1 MRSAWKKQLKKKM
14 NICRY
19 FRSLGAALACVLLLY
34 ACSKDRVG
42 NELDER
48 GEQYR
53 VAVVLPMSGGLQENW
68 HRTLK
73 LLKDNVYSA
82 SQGMEPSIGL
92 SFEWYDEDTADM
104 ASLALQLQR
113 DKGICAVIG
122 GMYSA
127 DAEILEQALCRAG
140 KPFFTFATTEEF
152 VRKYSA
158 KGNLWAMTETDITQ
172 CEVMLSRASVYG
184 GRSVALLAGDNLY
197 GKTFIDW
204 VPFLSGELG
213 LEVKGTFVYD
223 APQGSDAFVQA
234 CSSGADFLLCVPSVI
249 EDIPLIHKASF
260 EVAQQQGRSPRML
273 FSDIAF
279 GKDVIAKLGTAV
291 EGLEGV
297 SYCSD
302 PSSGFDLAYGQIFGE
317 KPSKGEAQLYDAA
330 MLLFY
335 GLFRNSMNGDETLSE
350 SLRQI
355 VSGTETV
362 QGSWM
367 PEDIA
372 QVLSMLLEGRSPDIN
387 GASGPL
393 DFDTKVFTNV
403 TCTIYCNYCIY
414 NGEYIIQDY
423 NTTTGEN
430 RTDGTLAG
438 WNWRASRMQE
448 FEDSY
453 SGPGYPELQGRKA
466 VVIASSCGWQN
477 YRHQADALNM
487 YCLLKAA
494 GYSDDDII
502 LIIEDDIAYNSANPQ
517 PGVVRVSDGGPN
529 LREGAVVDYRTSSL
543 TTDDLCDI
551 FLGRCSDRLP
561 CVLDSSQGDNVLVF
575 WSGHG
580 SPGDEGGSGCLNWSS
595 DEELSADAA
604 GELLREA
611 SSEGR
616 FRKMLWLIEAC
627 YSGGI
632 GQVSEGVPGVLCIT
646 AADPYETS
654 KADVWSTALQV
665 WMSNRFTSTLHESI
679 ASNPE
684 ISLRDL
690 YYRLFINTVGSHVM
704 IYNTANYGSLYSET
718 LGEYLALP

>member
-1 MRSAWKKQLKKKM
+1 
-14 NICRY
+14 
-19 FRSLGAALACVLLLY
+19 
-34 ACSKDRVG
+34 
-42 NELDER
+42 
-48 GEQYR
+48 
-53 VAVVLPMSGGLQENW
+53 
-68 HRTLK
+68 
-73 LLKDNVYSA
+73 
-82 SQGMEPSIGL
+82 
-92 SFEWYDEDTADM
+92 
-104 ASLALQLQR
+104 
-113 DKGICAVIG
+113 
-122 GMYSA
+122 
-127 DAEILEQALCRAG
+127 
-140 KPFFTFATTEEF
+140 
-152 VRKYSA
+152 
-158 KGNLWAMTETDITQ
+158 
-172 CEVMLSRASVYG
+172 
-184 GRSVALLAGDNLY
+184 
-197 GKTFIDW
+197 
-204 VPFLSGELG
+204 
-213 LEVKGTFVYD
+213 
-223 APQGSDAFVQA
+223 
-234 CSSGADFLLCVPSVI
+234 
-249 EDIPLIHKASF
+249 
-260 EVAQQQGRSPRML
+260 
-273 FSDIAF
+273 
-279 GKDVIAKLGTAV
+279 
-291 EGLEGV
+291 
-297 SYCSD
+297 
-302 PSSGFDLAYGQIFGE
+302 
-317 KPSKGEAQLYDAA
+317 
-330 MLLFY
+330 
-335 GLFRNSMNGDETLSE
+335 
-350 SLRQI
+350 
-355 VSGTETV
+355 
-362 QGSWM
+362 
-367 PEDIA
+367 
-372 QVLSMLLEGRSPDIN
+372 
-387 GASGPL
+387 
-393 DFDTKVFTNV
+393 
-403 TCTIYCNYCIY
+403 
-414 NGEYIIQDY
+414 
-423 NTTTGEN
+423 
-430 RTDGTLAG
+430 
-438 WNWRASRMQE
+438 
-448 FEDSY
+448 
-453 SGPGYPELQGRKA
+453 
-466 VVIASSCGWQN
+466 
-477 YRHQADALNM
+477 M

-580 SPGDEGGSGCLNWSS
+580 SPGDDGGSGCLNWSS

>member
-1 MRSAWKKQLKKKM
+1 MSAWKKQLERKM
-14 NICRY
+14 DICRILR
-19 FRSLGAALACVLLLY
+19 FFGATLACALMLS
-34 ACSKDRVG
+34 ACSKDG
-42 NELDER
+42 AGSGAGER
-48 GEQYR
+48 GEPCR

-73 LLKDNVYSA
+73 LLEDNVYRA
-82 SQGMEPSIGL
+82 SQGLEPAIAL
-92 SFEWYDEDTADM
+92 SFEWYDEDNLDM
-104 ASLALQLQR
+104 SSLALQLQR
-113 DKGICAVIG
+113 DTAICAVIG

-127 DAEILEQALCRAG
+127 DAEILQQALCRAG

-172 CEVMLSRASVYG
+172 CEVLLSRASMYG

-204 VPFLSGELG
+204 LPFLAGELG
-213 LEVKGTFVYD
+213 LEVKGSFVYD
-223 APQGSDAFVQA
+223 APEGSDAFLQA
-234 CSSGADFLLCVPSVI
+234 CSSGADFLICVPSAV
-249 EDIPLIHKASF
+249 EDIPLIHKASV
-260 EVAQQQGRSPRML
+260 EVAELKGRSPRML
-273 FSDIAF
+273 YSDIAF

-302 PSSGFDLAYGQIFGE
+302 PSSGFDLAYGQLFGE

-335 GLFRNSMNGDETLSE
+335 GLFHNRMTTGETLNE
-350 SLRQI
+350 SLRHI
-355 VSGTETV
+355 VRGTETV
-362 QGSWM
+362 QGSWL
-367 PEDIA
+367 PEDIR

-387 GASGPL
+387 GASGSL
-393 DFDTKVFTNV
+393 DFDTRVFTNV
-403 TCTIYCNYCIY
+403 TCTVYCNYYIY

-438 WNWRASRMQE
+438 WNWKASQMQE

-453 SGPGYPELQGRKA
+453 SGPGYPALEGRKA
-466 VVIASSCGWQN
+466 VVIAGSSGWLN

-487 YCLLKAA
+487 YAMLKEA

-502 LIIEDDIAYNSANPQ
+502 LIMEDDIANNPANPQ
-517 PGVVRVSDGGPN
+517 PGVVRVSDGGPD
-529 LREGAVVDYRTSSL
+529 LREGAVVDYRTSALS
-543 TTDDLCDI
+543 TQDLCDI
-551 FLGRCSDRLP
+551 FLGKSSDRLP
-561 CVLDSSQGDNVLVF
+561 CVLESTRGDNVLVF

-580 SPGDEGGSGCLNWSS
+580 SPGDEGGCGFLNWGS
-595 DEELSADAA
+595 DGEFDADTVS
-604 GELLREA
+604 GLLRDA

-632 GQVSEGVPGVLCIT
+632 GQVSEGVPGVLFIT
-646 AADPYETS
+646 AADYNETS
-654 KADVWSTALQV
+654 KADVWSTALQI
-665 WMSNRFTSTLHESI
+665 WMSNRFTSTLHECI

-690 YYRLFINTVGSHVM
+690 YHRLFLNTVGSHVM
-704 IYNTANYGSLYSET
+704 IYNTDNYGSLYSET
-718 LGEYLALP
+718 LGEYLGRP